1 MSLTLK
7 PLAACLVL
15 AGLATQAFAQ
25 SSTPQRVEI
34 TGSSIKR
41 IQTEGALPVQTISR
55 TELDRQGILS
65 AEQLISTLNLNGNG
79 LDNLAGN
86 ADVVSGQARGNNG
99 ATSANLRGQGASATL
114 VLLNG
119 RRVAAHGLN
128 GGVVDLNQIPFAAV
142 DRVEV
147 LKDGASSIYGTD
159 AIGGV
164 INFILR
170 KDFKGLSASATADVT
185 EAGGG
190 NILRGS
196 VVGGF
201 GDLDKD
207 RFNLLATLSVSD
219 HKKLAGSERS
229 FVNTFQADRGLS
241 PDTRGAPFATLFTLS
256 GAGSLKTVLT
266 RPGQTNTATGP
277 LYNGVTLNG
286 INTLDLPGQA
296 GCASQPNMGAYDEK
310 VWAAGAGAQ
319 FGCAWDNGKAAVIQQ
334 PVTNTN
340 AVLRGTWRL
349 GEHQLVAEAVLG
361 RSESAKEFSHNQI
374 SSSGG
379 AATLTLP
386 NGSVVPSPFRNLAY
400 PSTGAG
406 YNRVFNALVATFPEL
421 EANRGLPMAFRWR
434 CIACGPREIETQSDT
449 SRYLLA
455 MDGPLPFLAGWDYRL
470 GASSA
475 KSTSKS
481 VLGSGYHYWQ
491 GFANLLNTGVLNPFL
506 LAGEAQTPQA
516 MAALDAI
523 SARGVSLY
531 GGEFSM
537 TQADATVSGPL
548 FKLPGGDVLAAVG
561 VDMRTEKY
569 KFNGNQSVNTN
580 DVATWVFNAPF
591 DNVNALAGAKRDI
604 KAAFAEV
611 ILPVT
616 KQLELNL
623 SARQDDYTGFGSTSN
638 PKVSARFTPTDSLLM
653 RGSYSTGFRVPTFN
667 QLYNGVTE
675 SPYSG
680 VGIVDPERCPA
691 LVVNTT
697 PGNACNAITFN
708 TLFGGKA
715 DLGPE
720 EAKMATLGLV
730 WQVSPQVSASV
741 DWWSIERNGTI
752 QSLGITGATGLLANY
767 ALFKD
772 RFIRNTAGNIV
783 QIDQRWI
790 NAGETVTKGLEVG
803 VRGTSPFMK
812 GRLSGGLDVA
822 YLLEKKSRL
831 VPSAPFGVSEVG
843 VFTRSGDLGIRW
855 KHTAFVSYTEGAWNG
870 TLTQLYR
877 GGYAGYVP
885 PGVNSSY
892 TPSAWEPLVKPYA
905 TYGASV
911 SYSGLKGMTLL
922 FGIKNLFD
930 KDPPYAHAQDTNTGS
945 GSSWEPRVADP
956 RGRSY
961 QFGLEYKF
969 F

>member
-185 EAGGG
+185 EAG
-190 NILRGS
+190 RGS

>member
-1 MSLTLK
+1 LK